1 MKDENITHHFA
12 VNCHDDAAVRIA
24 DGDVVSRRRRR
35 GGRSHCAGGGGRAA
49 LEVGMEKS

>member
-24 DGDVVSRRRRR
+24 DGGVVARRRCH

-49 LEVGMEKS
+49 LEVETEKS

>member
-24 DGDVVSRRRRR
+24 DGGVVSRRHGR
-35 GGRSHCAGGGGRAA
+35 GPHCAGGGGRAA
-49 LEVGMEKS
+49 LEVETEKS